1 MSARQKLKRVIAVL
15 GALLCVEIGFLA
27 YQMNDSA
34 GSVSRNLDLGNK
46 YLLAEDYDSAI
57 SAFSKAIEIDSM
69 NADAY
74 IGRGDAYK
82 AKEDYANAWA
92 DYEKAQELS
101 GDTDLLR
108 NKIGATEITVV
119 APNGSGVDGAAVQLI
134 GSEHSYDFVTDSAGQ
149 ISEVIFPEKYS
160 VEINKESFETAKT
173 ELSAE
178 SGGITVGQIK
188 LKSVYE
194 KAIADYKSFI
204 RSKNN
209 SYKIYDIDKDGYP
222 ELFFSELHYQ
232 EREAFTD
239 IYTYSDG
246 EFTFLDRTYGFIFWQ
261 RFPIYASYPSGN
273 GIVQYAMGRG
283 KEIVSVEWWDE
294 GENRFETVYSTN
306 FLQDHIYRDQMYYRD
321 ICDDAY
327 ENETEINHQFYQS
340 ETSCPYFEGS
350 YLLGLSAKDNFT
362 AVYEAFGVEVEED
375 AVTENKN
382 STFGGISTLDPGVEI
397 STTVSGETCQVRYDS
412 AGKTDE
418 YVEIS
423 LYVNDIAESYRL
435 DEVYYPSIEY
445 VYVTD
450 IDANDSYCNIAVV
463 IGGEDD
469 DSSTYFFAF
478 SDREISMIQEF
489 QGRLISESVSGNG
502 IVLLEYG
509 IGMGIRDYGSF
520 RVRPEISVHDLSAEL
535 VNLHSVRR
543 VNSDNGN
550 TYEDEFRA
558 LLSSDLTVY
567 AEPEC
572 TSVAGVIPA
581 GTSVLCEY
589 VMHAGA
595 HFYVTGESVSG
606 YVTSS
611 MLRASCKDMFFVG

>member
-1 MSARQKLKRVIAVL
+1 
-15 GALLCVEIGFLA
+15 
-27 YQMNDSA
+27 
-34 GSVSRNLDLGNK
+34 
-46 YLLAEDYDSAI
+46 
-57 SAFSKAIEIDSM
+57 M

-178 SGGITVGQIK
+178 SGGIAVGQIK

-246 EFTFLDRTYGFIFWQ
+246 EFTYLDRTYDFIFWQ
-261 RFPIYASYPSGN
+261 AFPIYASYPNGN
-273 GIVQYAMGRG
+273 GIVQYARGRG
-283 KEIVSVEWWDE
+283 KETVSVEKWED
-294 GENRFETVYSTN
+294 GVNQSDTVYNTN
-306 FLQDHIYRDQMYYRD
+306 DLVDHIIREQTYYKD
-321 ICDDAY
+321 VNDDAY
-327 ENETEINHQFYQS
+327 ETEINHQFYQS

-362 AVYEAFGVEVEED
+362 AVYEAFGVEAEED

-382 STFGGISTLDPGVEI
+382 NTFGGISILDPGVEI
-397 STTVSGETCQVRYDS
+397 STTLNGETYRVRYDS

-418 YVEIS
+418 YVEI
-423 LYVNDIAESYRL
+423 
-435 DEVYYPSIEY
+435 
-445 VYVTD
+445 
-450 IDANDSYCNIAVV
+450 
-463 IGGEDD
+463 
-469 DSSTYFFAF
+469 
-478 SDREISMIQEF
+478 
-489 QGRLISESVSGNG
+489 GR
-502 IVLLEYG
+502 
-509 IGMGIRDYGSF
+509 
-520 RVRPEISVHDLSAEL
+520 
-535 VNLHSVRR
+535 
-543 VNSDNGN
+543 
-550 TYEDEFRA
+550 
-558 LLSSDLTVY
+558 
-567 AEPEC
+567 
-572 TSVAGVIPA
+572 
-581 GTSVLCEY
+581 
-589 VMHAGA
+589 A
-595 HFYVTGESVSG
+595 HV
-606 YVTSS
+606 
-611 MLRASCKDMFFVG
+611 

>member
-1 MSARQKLKRVIAVL
+1 MSVRQKLKRVIAVL
-15 GALLCVEIGFLA
+15 GVLLCVEIGFLA

-134 GSEHSYDFVTDSAGQ
+134 GSDHSYDFVTDSAGQ

-178 SGGITVGQIK
+178 NGGIAVGQIK

-194 KAIADYKSFI
+194 KAIEDYKSFI

-239 IYTYSDG
+239 IYTYSEG
-246 EFTFLDRTYGFIFWQ
+246 EFTLLDRTHDFIFWQ
-261 RFPIYASYPSGN
+261 AFPTYASYPNGN

-294 GENRFETVYSTN
+294 GENRSETVYSTN
-306 FLQDHIYRDQMYYRD
+306 FLQDHIHRDQIYYRD

-362 AVYEAFGVEVEED
+362 AVYEAFGVEAETDDSITIED
-375 AVTENKN
+375 N
-382 STFGGISTLDPGVEI
+382 SDKGIDLYEYRKTDVWELAEMIGGMTQGNGEGIILEKLDPHICIAAFQDYLYGTGTNYIAMSQKCEYTIGGVR
-397 STTVSGETCQVRYDS
+397 VGDS
-412 AGKTDE
+412 AVSAEEKILALGFDLTEDGMQLYGNPWKKYKKGME
-418 YVEIS
+418 AIS
-423 LYVNDIAESYRL
+423 YHWDSSNNIK
-435 DEVYYPSIEY
+435 
-445 VYVTD
+445 D
-450 IDANDSYCNIAVV
+450 IDW
-463 IGGEDD
+463 GE
-469 DSSTYFFAF
+469 Y
-478 SDREISMIQEF
+478 
-489 QGRLISESVSGNG
+489 
-502 IVLLEYG
+502 
-509 IGMGIRDYGSF
+509 
-520 RVRPEISVHDLSAEL
+520 HD
-535 VNLHSVRR
+535 
-543 VNSDNGN
+543 
-550 TYEDEFRA
+550 
-558 LLSSDLTVY
+558 
-567 AEPEC
+567 
-572 TSVAGVIPA
+572 
-581 GTSVLCEY
+581 
-589 VMHAGA
+589 
-595 HFYVTGESVSG
+595 
-606 YVTSS
+606 
-611 MLRASCKDMFFVG
+611 

>member
-1 MSARQKLKRVIAVL
+1 MQACIGESRNSDFRDDIGRRSSDLRGKSKMSARQKLKRVIAVL

-34 GSVSRNLDLGNK
+34 GRVSRNLDLGNK

-101 GDTDLLR
+101 GDTDILR

-134 GSEHSYDFVTDSAGQ
+134 GSDHSYDFVTDSTGQ

-178 SGGITVGQIK
+178 SGGIAVGQIK

-204 RSKNN
+204 SSKNN

-246 EFTFLDRTYGFIFWQ
+246 EFTLLDRTHDFIFWQ
-261 RFPIYASYPSGN
+261 AFPTYASYPNGN

-294 GENRFETVYSTN
+294 GENRSETVYSTN
-306 FLQDHIYRDQMYYRD
+306 FLQDHIHRDQIYYRD

-362 AVYEAFGVEVEED
+362 AVYEAFGVEAETDDSITIED
-375 AVTENKN
+375 N
-382 STFGGISTLDPGVEI
+382 SDKGIDLYEYRKTDVWELAEMIGGMTQGNGEGIILEKLDPHICIAAFQDYLYGTGTNYIAMSQKCEYTIGGVR
-397 STTVSGETCQVRYDS
+397 VGDS
-412 AGKTDE
+412 AVSAEEKILALGFDLTEDGMQLYGNPWKKYKKGME
-418 YVEIS
+418 AIS
-423 LYVNDIAESYRL
+423 YHWDSSNN
-435 DEVYYPSIEY
+435 IE
-445 VYVTD
+445 D
-450 IDANDSYCNIAVV
+450 IDWV
-463 IGGEDD
+463 
-469 DSSTYFFAF
+469 
-478 SDREISMIQEF
+478 
-489 QGRLISESVSGNG
+489 
-502 IVLLEYG
+502 EY
-509 IGMGIRDYGSF
+509 
-520 RVRPEISVHDLSAEL
+520 HD
-535 VNLHSVRR
+535 
-543 VNSDNGN
+543 
-550 TYEDEFRA
+550 
-558 LLSSDLTVY
+558 
-567 AEPEC
+567 
-572 TSVAGVIPA
+572 
-581 GTSVLCEY
+581 
-589 VMHAGA
+589 
-595 HFYVTGESVSG
+595 
-606 YVTSS
+606 
-611 MLRASCKDMFFVG
+611 